1 MSINTAILG
10 QRIRAARKMNHM
22 SAEALAE
29 KIRIEPESLGHI
41 ECASRKPSLQT
52 LYAIAEA
59 LNVSLDYLVGRTLSP
74 TETVIQTCLPEQGLT
89 AEQEQ
94 LIMDLVKSM
103 IPVIKERV

>member
-1 MSINTAILG
+1 MSINTVIMG
-10 QRIRAARKMNHM
+10 QRIRAARKMNDM

-29 KIRIEPESLGHI
+29 KIGIEPESLGHI

-52 LYAIAEA
+52 LYAIAET

-74 TETVIQTCLPEQGLT
+74 TETVVQSCLPEQGLT

-94 LIMDLVKSM
+94 LLMNLVKSM
-103 IPVIKERV
+103 IPVIKEKV